1 MIKNASISQARRPI
15 DRQSVGKWRQVEG
28 ELAPLVE
35 ALGGARCGTRLEA
48 LCDERCPS
56 PGVAEAIGMA
66 WIEEDDRASGYTIE
80 KVEAPEAGA

>member
-1 MIKNASISQARRPI
+1 MRDAA
-15 DRQSVGKWRQVEG
+15 
-28 ELAPLVE
+28 
-35 ALGGARCGTRLEA
+35 GG